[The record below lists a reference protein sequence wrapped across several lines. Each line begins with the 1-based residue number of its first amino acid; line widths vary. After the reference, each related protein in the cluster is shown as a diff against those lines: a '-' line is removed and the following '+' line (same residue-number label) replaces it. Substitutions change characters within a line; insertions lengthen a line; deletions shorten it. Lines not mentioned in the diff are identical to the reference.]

1 MAIPLHCLRHVGGT
15 LVFECDYHIS
25 MVEISGLPP
34 FYYEV
39 LVAWSQVQ
47 ALNSAESNVRKTD
60 IILWNNKHITI
71 AGRSIYYHDWYQVG
85 IKRIKDLLNENNEFL
100 SYDLFC
106 ENFNLNTPFTLYHGL
121 AAAIPR
127 QWKRDLRN
135 ASPSISQNQ
144 TCTLLRARPI

>member
-1 MAIPLHCLRHVGGT
+1 
-15 LVFECDYHIS
+15 

-34 FYYEV
+34 FYYEG

-47 ALNSAESNVRKTD
+47 TLNSANSNVRKTD

-71 AGRSIYYHDWYQVG
+71 AGRSIYYHDWHQVG

-106 ENFNLNTPFTLYHGL
+106 EKFNLNTPFTLYHGL
-121 AAAIPR
+121 VAAIPK
-127 QWKRDLRN
+127 QWKRDVKN
-135 ASPSISQNQ
+135 VSPSISQSQ